1 MARLKLKWLIAHHP
15 QYLFVRTAKAFRD
28 ELEKRCPGEF
38 DIEILTM
45 KDYIE
50 QYNEIPELNFPDEF
64 TTKIYENRFSCR

>member
-38 DIEILTM
+38 DIEIL
-45 KDYIE
+45 
-50 QYNEIPELNFPDEF
+50 L
-64 TTKIYENRFSCR
+64 